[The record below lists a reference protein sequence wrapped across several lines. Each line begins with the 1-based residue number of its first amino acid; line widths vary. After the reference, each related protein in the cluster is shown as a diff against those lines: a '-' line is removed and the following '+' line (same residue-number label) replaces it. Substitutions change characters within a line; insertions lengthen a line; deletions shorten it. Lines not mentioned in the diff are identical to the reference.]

1 MPALLILTILLPFLG
16 GLVLFAGGS
25 ALDRNRA
32 RSLALGTVLATLVAG
47 LPLFVQFDNTVSG
60 PQFALGKAAAWGISW
75 IGTPDIRLAFGLDG
89 LSIGLFTLTN
99 LLMISA
105 VCASW
110 EAIKDRA
117 PLHYALL
124 LFLHSGLLGLFASL
138 DVVLFYIFFEF
149 TLIPLFFLV
158 GIFGGPERRKASV
171 TLFIYTVVGGM
182 LTLMGVILLVALNAQ
197 YGAAHKLTF
206 SMPELT
212 DSLRAMT
219 WQPWA
224 SESFWGWQTLIFLL
238 LFAGFAIKVPLFPFH
253 SWLPLAHVEAPT
265 AGSILLAGVL
275 LKVGGY
281 GLMRF
286 NLAMTPIGAKVLFP
300 VLAILSVTGAIYG
313 ALAALAQKDIKRL
326 VAYSSVSHMGII
338 CLGLF
343 ALNATGIA
351 GGTIQMIN
359 HGLTTG
365 ALFACV
371 GVIYERYHTRD
382 MSALGG
388 LWNRMPKLAFF
399 LIIASLGSIALPGM
413 NGFVGEFPILVG
425 MYATSPTAGI
435 LAGTS
440 MILGAFYT
448 LWMLQRV
455 LFGPLRE
462 PGHGHGQHHGH
473 TEHHAEAGHEHGHE
487 THAHAAHGHDDHG
500 HHGHKSI
507 QIDPLGWHEVLGLA
521 PLIVFIFVI
530 GLRPGPFVDPMN
542 PPVEKIA
549 AGMIDLSHQKPV
561 AAKGVSAP
569 AAAPAAHH

>member
-1 MPALLILTILLPFLG
+1 MPLLLILTIMLPLAG
-16 GLVLFAGGS
+16 AIVLFAGQ
-25 ALDRNRA
+25 AKMDRGTA
-32 RSLALGTVLATLVAG
+32 RNIALGVVLATLGVG
-47 LPLFVQFDNTVSG
+47 LPLVFQFDSSVSG
-60 PQFALGKAAAWGISW
+60 PQFAFGKAGSWGLPW

-89 LSIGLFTLTN
+89 ISIGLFALTN
-99 LLMISA
+99 LLMVTA

-110 EAIKDRA
+110 ESIKERA

-124 LFLHSGLLGLFASL
+124 LVLQSGRLGRFASREI
-138 DVVLFYIFFEF
+138 VLFYIFFEF

-158 GIFGGPERRKASV
+158 GIFGGPERRRASV

-182 LTLMGVILLVALNAQ
+182 LTLMGLILLVSLNAQ

-206 SMPELT
+206 SIPDIT
-212 DSLRAMT
+212 DSLRQLK

-224 SESFWGWQTLIFLL
+224 SESLMGWQTLIFLL

-281 GLMRF
+281 GIIRF
-286 NLAMTPIGAKVLFP
+286 NLGMTPIGAKVLFP
-300 VLAILSVTGAIYG
+300 ALAILAVTGAIYG

-343 ALNATGIA
+343 ALNSTGIA

-399 LIIASLGSIALPGM
+399 LMVASLGSIALPGM

-425 MYATSPTAGI
+425 MYATSPVAGI

-448 LWMLQRV
+448 LWMMQRV

-462 PGHGHGQHHGH
+462 PGHGHGPDHGH
-473 TEHHAEAGHEHGHE
+473 DDSA
-487 THAHAAHGHDDHG
+487 HAHSGSHASHDDHG
-500 HHGHKSI
+500 HHGEKAI

-530 GLRPGPFVDPMN
+530 GLRPSPFVN
-542 PPVEKIA
+542 PINPAVEKIA
-549 AGMIDLSHQKPV
+549 AGMIDVNAKPLAV
-561 AAKGVSAP
+561 KATAP
-569 AAAPAAHH
+569 ASQPSAKAPAH

>member
-1 MPALLILTILLPFLG
+1 MPLLLILTIMLPLVG
-16 GLVLFAGGS
+16 ATVLFAGQ
-25 ALDRNRA
+25 AKMDRGTA
-32 RSLALGTVLATLVAG
+32 RNIALGVVLATLVVG
-47 LPLFVQFDNTVSG
+47 LPLVFQFDSSASG
-60 PQFALGKAAAWGISW
+60 PQFAFGKAGSWGLPW

-89 LSIGLFTLTN
+89 ISIGLFALTN
-99 LLMISA
+99 LLMVTA
-105 VCASW
+105 VCSSW
-110 EAIKDRA
+110 ESIKERA
-117 PLHYALL
+117 PLHYSLL
-124 LFLHSGLLGLFASL
+124 LFLQSGLLGLFASL
-138 DVVLFYIFFEF
+138 DIVLFYIFFEF

-182 LTLMGVILLVALNAQ
+182 LTLMGLILLVSLNAQ
-197 YGAAHKLTF
+197 HGVAHKLTF
-206 SMPELT
+206 SIPDIT
-212 DSLRAMT
+212 DSLRQLK

-224 SESFWGWQTLIFLL
+224 SESLLGWQTLIFLL

-281 GLMRF
+281 GIIRF
-286 NLAMTPIGAKVLFP
+286 NLGMTPIGAKVLFP
-300 VLAILSVTGAIYG
+300 ALAILAVTGAIYG

-343 ALNATGIA
+343 ALNSTGIA

-399 LIIASLGSIALPGM
+399 LMVASLGSIALPGM

-425 MYATSPTAGI
+425 MYATSPVAGI

-448 LWMLQRV
+448 LWMMQRV

-462 PGHGHGQHHGH
+462 PGHGHGPDYGH
-473 TEHHAEAGHEHGHE
+473 SDSA
-487 THAHAAHGHDDHG
+487 HAHSDSHASHDDHG
-500 HHGHKSI
+500 HHGDKAI

-521 PLIVFIFVI
+521 PLILFIFVI
-530 GLRPGPFVDPMN
+530 GLRPSPFVN
-542 PPVEKIA
+542 PINPAVEKIA
-549 AGMIDLSHQKPV
+549 AGMIDVNAKPLAV
-561 AAKGVSAP
+561 KASVPASQPSAKASA
-569 AAAPAAHH
+569 H

>member
-1 MPALLILTILLPFLG
+1 MPLLLILTIMLPFVG
-16 GLVLFAGGS
+16 AIVLFAGQ
-25 ALDRNRA
+25 AKMDRGTA
-32 RSLALGTVLATLVAG
+32 RNIALGVVLATLVVG
-47 LPLFVQFDNTVSG
+47 LPLVFQFDNSSSG
-60 PQFALGKAAAWGISW
+60 PQFAFGKAGSWGLPW
-75 IGTPDIRLAFGLDG
+75 IGTPNIRLAFGLDG
-89 LSIGLFTLTN
+89 ISIGLFALTN
-99 LLMISA
+99 LLMVTA

-110 EAIKDRA
+110 ESIKERA

-124 LFLHSGLLGLFASL
+124 LFLQSGLLGLFASL
-138 DVVLFYIFFEF
+138 DIVLFYIFFEF

-182 LTLMGVILLVALNAQ
+182 LTLMGLILLVSLNAQ

-206 SMPELT
+206 SIPDIT
-212 DSLRAMT
+212 VSLRQLK

-224 SESFWGWQTLIFLL
+224 SESLFGWQTLIFLL

-281 GLMRF
+281 GIIRF
-286 NLAMTPIGAKVLFP
+286 NLGMTPIGAKVLFP
-300 VLAILSVTGAIYG
+300 ALAILAVTGAIYG

-343 ALNATGIA
+343 ALNSTGIA

-399 LIIASLGSIALPGM
+399 LMVASLGSIALPGM

-425 MYATSPTAGI
+425 MYATSPVAGI

-448 LWMLQRV
+448 LWMMQRV

-462 PGHGHGQHHGH
+462 PGHGHGPDHGH
-473 TEHHAEAGHEHGHE
+473 TDTA
-487 THAHAAHGHDDHG
+487 HAHSDYHASHGDDG
-500 HHGHKSI
+500 HHGEKAM

-521 PLIVFIFVI
+521 PLILFIFVI
-530 GLRPGPFVDPMN
+530 GLRPSPFVN
-542 PPVEKIA
+542 PINPAVEKIA
-549 AGMIDLSHQKPV
+549 AGMIDVNAKPLAV
-561 AAKGVSAP
+561 KATAP
-569 AAAPAAHH
+569 ASQPSAKASAH

>member
-1 MPALLILTILLPFLG
+1 MASLLILNILLPLAG
-16 GLVLFAGGS
+16 GLVLFLGQS
-25 ALDRNRA
+25 MFDRCTSRK
-32 RSLALGTVLATLVAG
+32 LALGTVLVTFLLT
-47 LPLFVQFDNTVSG
+47 LPLFFGFKAGELG
-60 PQFALGKAAAWGISW
+60 PQFAFGQAGAWGFSW

-89 LSIGLFTLTN
+89 LSVGLFTLTN
-99 LLMISA
+99 LLMITA

-110 EAIKDRA
+110 ESITERA
-117 PLHYALL
+117 PLHFALL
-124 LFLHSGLLGLFASL
+124 LFLQSGLLGLFASL

-158 GIFGGPERRKASV
+158 GIYGGPERRRASV

-182 LTLMGVILLVALNAQ
+182 LTLMGVILLVAIHAQ
-197 YGAAHKLTF
+197 HSVGHQLTF
-206 SMPELT
+206 SIPEL
-212 DSLRAMT
+212 SAGLRQLK
-219 WQPWA
+219 WEPWA
-224 SESFWGWQTLIFLL
+224 SESFWGWQSLIFLL

-281 GLMRF
+281 GLLRF
-286 NLAMTPIGAKVLFP
+286 NLGMTPVGARVLFP
-300 VLAILSVTGAIYG
+300 FLAVLAVAGAIYG

-338 CLGLF
+338 CLGMF

-371 GVIYERYHTRD
+371 GVIYERYHTREMAA
-382 MSALGG
+382 MSG
-388 LWNRMPKLAFF
+388 LWIRMPKLAFL
-399 LIIASLGSIALPGM
+399 LIIASLGSVALPGT

-425 MYATSPTAGI
+425 MYATSPIAGV

-440 MILGAFYT
+440 MVLGAFYT

-462 PGHGHGQHHGH
+462 PGHGHGPHHGQSDAHHGH
-473 TEHHAEAGHEHGHE
+473 DSH
-487 THAHAAHGHDDHG
+487 AHGHDDHG
-500 HHGHKSI
+500 HGHSHEV
-507 QIDPLGWHEVLGLA
+507 QVDPLKWYEMLGLT
-521 PLIVFIFVI
+521 PLIVMIFVI
-530 GLRPGPFVDPMN
+530 GLRPAPFMDPIN
-542 PPVEKIA
+542 PPVESIA
-549 AGMIDLSHQKPV
+549 AGMMDMKTLPVTASTVAKP
-561 AAKGVSAP
+561 P
-569 AAAPAAHH
+569 AAPVDPKAH

>member
-1 MPALLILTILLPFLG
+1 MAALLILTILLPLIAG
-16 GLVLFAGGS
+16 IVLFAGQNT
-25 ALDRNRA
+25 LDRQTA
-32 RSLALGTVLATLVAG
+32 RQIALGTVLATVFAG
-47 LPLFVQFDNTVSG
+47 VVLYLGFDSSRLG
-60 PQFALGKAAAWGISW
+60 PQFAFGKPGSWGLPW
-75 IGTPDIRLAFGLDG
+75 IGSPDIRLAFGLDG
-89 LSIGLFTLTN
+89 LSIGLFALTN
-99 LLMISA
+99 VLMISA

-110 EAIKDRA
+110 ESIKDRA

-138 DVVLFYIFFEF
+138 DIVLFYIFFEF
-149 TLIPLFFLV
+149 TLVPLFFLV
-158 GIFGGPERRKASV
+158 GIYGGPERRRASV

-182 LTLMGVILLVALNAQ
+182 LTLMGVILLVSINAQ
-197 YGAAHKLTF
+197 YGPAQKLTF
-206 SMPELT
+206 SIPEIT
-212 DSLRAMT
+212 EGLRAMK
-219 WQPWA
+219 WEPWA

-281 GLMRF
+281 GLIRF

-300 VLAILSVTGAIYG
+300 LLASLAVAGAIYG

-343 ALNATGIA
+343 AMNSTGIA
-351 GGTIQMIN
+351 GGAIQMIN

-382 MSALGG
+382 MAALGG

-399 LIIASLGSIALPGM
+399 LMVASLGSIALPGL

-425 MYATSPTAGI
+425 MYATSPVAGV

-440 MILGAFYT
+440 MVLGAFYT

-455 LFGPLRE
+455 MFGPLRE
-462 PGHGHGQHHGH
+462 PGHGHGPHHGH
-473 TEHHAEAGHEHGHE
+473 DGSHPQAVDRSTSHHQ
-487 THAHAAHGHDDHG
+487 DDHG
-500 HHGHKSI
+500 HHHHAKVI
-507 QIDPLGWHEVLGLA
+507 QIDPLGWHEILGLA
-521 PLIVFIFVI
+521 PLIAFIFLI
-530 GLRPGPFVDPMN
+530 GLRPARFVDPLN
-542 PPVEKIA
+542 PPVAKIA
-549 AGMIDLSHQKPV
+549 AGFDSTGNMTTARASLTDANLV
-561 AAKGVSAP
+561 AAE
-569 AAAPAAHH
+569 

>member
-110 EAIKDRA
+110 E
-117 PLHYALL
+117 
-124 LFLHSGLLGLFASL
+124 
-138 DVVLFYIFFEF
+138 
-149 TLIPLFFLV
+149 
-158 GIFGGPERRKASV
+158 
-171 TLFIYTVVGGM
+171 
-182 LTLMGVILLVALNAQ
+182 
-197 YGAAHKLTF
+197 
-206 SMPELT
+206 
-212 DSLRAMT
+212 
-219 WQPWA
+219 
-224 SESFWGWQTLIFLL
+224 
-238 LFAGFAIKVPLFPFH
+238 AIKVPLFPFH

>member
-1 MPALLILTILLPFLG
+1 MPLLLILTIMLPLAG
-16 GLVLFAGGS
+16 AIVLFAGQ
-25 ALDRNRA
+25 AKMDRGTA
-32 RSLALGTVLATLVAG
+32 RNIALGVVLATLGVG
-47 LPLFVQFDNTVSG
+47 LPLVFQFDNSVSG
-60 PQFALGKAAAWGISW
+60 PQFAFGKAGSWGLPW

-89 LSIGLFTLTN
+89 ISVGLFALTN
-99 LLMISA
+99 LLMVTA

-110 EAIKDRA
+110 ESIKERA

-124 LFLHSGLLGLFASL
+124 LFLQSGLLGLFASL
-138 DVVLFYIFFEF
+138 DIVLFYIFFEF

-158 GIFGGPERRKASV
+158 GIFGGPERRRASV

-182 LTLMGVILLVALNAQ
+182 LTLMGLILLVSLNAQ
-197 YGAAHKLTF
+197 YGAAHKLSF
-206 SMPELT
+206 SIPDIT
-212 DSLRAMT
+212 DSLRQLK

-224 SESFWGWQTLIFLL
+224 SESLMGWQTLIFLL

-281 GLMRF
+281 GIIRF
-286 NLAMTPIGAKVLFP
+286 NLGMTPIGAKVLFP
-300 VLAILSVTGAIYG
+300 ALAILAVTGAIYG

-343 ALNATGIA
+343 ALNSTGIA

-399 LIIASLGSIALPGM
+399 LMVASLGSIALPGM

-425 MYATSPTAGI
+425 MYSTSPVAGI

-448 LWMLQRV
+448 LWMMQRV

-462 PGHGHGQHHGH
+462 PGHGHGPDHGH
-473 TEHHAEAGHEHGHE
+473 ADSA
-487 THAHAAHGHDDHG
+487 HAHSDSHTSHDDHG
-500 HHGHKSI
+500 HHGEKAI

-530 GLRPGPFVDPMN
+530 GLRPSPFVN
-542 PPVEKIA
+542 PINPAVEKIA
-549 AGMIDLSHQKPV
+549 AGMIDVNAKPLAV
-561 AAKGVSAP
+561 K
-569 AAAPAAHH
+569 AAAPASQPSAKASAH

>member
-1 MPALLILTILLPFLG
+1 MPLLLILTIMLPLVG
-16 GLVLFAGGS
+16 AIVLFAGQ
-25 ALDRNRA
+25 AKMDRGTA
-32 RSLALGTVLATLVAG
+32 RNISLGVVLATLGVG
-47 LPLFVQFDNTVSG
+47 LPLVFQFDSSVSG
-60 PQFALGKAAAWGISW
+60 PQFAFGKAGSWGLPW

-89 LSIGLFTLTN
+89 ISIGLFALTN
-99 LLMISA
+99 LLMVTA

-110 EAIKDRA
+110 ESIKERA

-124 LFLHSGLLGLFASL
+124 LFLQSGLLGLFASL
-138 DVVLFYIFFEF
+138 DIVLFYIFFEF

-158 GIFGGPERRKASV
+158 GIFGGPERRRASV

-182 LTLMGVILLVALNAQ
+182 LTLMGLILLVSLNAQ
-197 YGAAHKLTF
+197 YGAAHKLSF
-206 SMPELT
+206 SIPDIT
-212 DSLRAMT
+212 DSLRQLK

-224 SESFWGWQTLIFLL
+224 SESLMGWQTLIFLL

-281 GLMRF
+281 GIIRF
-286 NLAMTPIGAKVLFP
+286 NLGMTPIGAKVLFP
-300 VLAILSVTGAIYG
+300 ALAILAVTGAIYG

-343 ALNATGIA
+343 ALNSTGIA

-399 LIIASLGSIALPGM
+399 LMVASLGSIALPGM

-425 MYATSPTAGI
+425 MYATSPVAGI

-440 MILGAFYT
+440 MSLGAFYT
-448 LWMLQRV
+448 LWMMQRV

-462 PGHGHGQHHGH
+462 PGHGHGPDHGH
-473 TEHHAEAGHEHGHE
+473 TDSA
-487 THAHAAHGHDDHG
+487 HAHSDSHASHEDHG
-500 HHGHKSI
+500 HHGEKAI

-530 GLRPGPFVDPMN
+530 GLRPSPFVN
-542 PPVEKIA
+542 PINPAVEKIA
-549 AGMIDLSHQKPV
+549 AGMIDVNAKPLAV
-561 AAKGVSAP
+561 K
-569 AAAPAAHH
+569 AAAPALQPSAKASAH

>member
-1 MPALLILTILLPFLG
+1 MPLLLILTIMLPLVG
-16 GLVLFAGGS
+16 AIVLFAGQ
-25 ALDRNRA
+25 AKMDRGTA
-32 RSLALGTVLATLVAG
+32 RNISLGVVLATLGVG
-47 LPLFVQFDNTVSG
+47 LPLVFQFDNSVSG
-60 PQFALGKAAAWGISW
+60 PQFAFGKAGSWGLPW

-89 LSIGLFTLTN
+89 ISVGLFALTN
-99 LLMISA
+99 LLMVTA

-110 EAIKDRA
+110 ESIKERA

-124 LFLHSGLLGLFASL
+124 LFLQSGLLGLFASL
-138 DVVLFYIFFEF
+138 DIVLFYIFFEF

-158 GIFGGPERRKASV
+158 GIFGGPERRRASV

-182 LTLMGVILLVALNAQ
+182 LTLMGLILLVSLNAQ
-197 YGAAHKLTF
+197 YGAAHKLSF
-206 SMPELT
+206 SIPDIT
-212 DSLRAMT
+212 DNLRQLK

-224 SESFWGWQTLIFLL
+224 SESLMGWQTLIFLL
-238 LFAGFAIKVPLFPFH
+238 VFAGFAIKVPLFPFH

-281 GLMRF
+281 GIIRF
-286 NLAMTPIGAKVLFP
+286 NLGMTPIGAKVLFP
-300 VLAILSVTGAIYG
+300 ALAILAVTGAIYG

-343 ALNATGIA
+343 ALNSTGIA

-399 LIIASLGSIALPGM
+399 LMVASLGSIALPGM

-425 MYATSPTAGI
+425 MYATSPVAGI

-448 LWMLQRV
+448 LWMMQRV

-462 PGHGHGQHHGH
+462 PGHGHGPDHGH
-473 TEHHAEAGHEHGHE
+473 TDSA
-487 THAHAAHGHDDHG
+487 HAHSDSHASHEDHG
-500 HHGHKSI
+500 HHGEKAI

-530 GLRPGPFVDPMN
+530 GLRPSPFVN
-542 PPVEKIA
+542 PINPAVEKIA
-549 AGMIDLSHQKPV
+549 AGMIDVNAKPLAV
-561 AAKGVSAP
+561 K
-569 AAAPAAHH
+569 AAAPALQPSAKASAH